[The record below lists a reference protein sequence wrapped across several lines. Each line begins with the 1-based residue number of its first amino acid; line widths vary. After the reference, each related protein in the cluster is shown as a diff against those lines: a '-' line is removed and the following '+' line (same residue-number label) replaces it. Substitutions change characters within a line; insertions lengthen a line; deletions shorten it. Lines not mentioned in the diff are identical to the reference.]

1 MKELTRI
8 RICLSVGIFIA
19 VLNTVLYIINN
30 TLIGLICMLICLL
43 LLPLHIILYI
53 KNSRIIKII
62 ELQNSI
68 NKKASNIYNDCL
80 KMVGKYN

>member
-1 MKELTRI
+1 MKELTKV

-19 VLNTVLYIINN
+19 VYNTVSYIIKN